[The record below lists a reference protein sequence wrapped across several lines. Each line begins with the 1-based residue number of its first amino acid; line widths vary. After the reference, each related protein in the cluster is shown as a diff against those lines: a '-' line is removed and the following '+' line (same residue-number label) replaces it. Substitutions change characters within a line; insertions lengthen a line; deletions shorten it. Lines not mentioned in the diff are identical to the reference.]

1 MMVLHNSNLQSHP
14 QITVKKCGFYVERA
28 QKNRDYAT
36 QMRISEPNGLAQ
48 TTRLAHS
55 PFSYLVCL
63 LA

>member
-1 MMVLHNSNLQSHP
+1 MVLHNSNLQSHP

-36 QMRISEPNGLAQ
+36 QVQISGSNGLAW
-48 TTRLAHS
+48 TTQFAHS
-55 PFSYLVCL
+55 PFSYLVYL